1 MTSAG
6 SRSWRRLSP
15 RRRSRPSRRT
25 SAQPA
30 PLPCVC
36 LRKIHL
42 CKICADLKLRE
53 FWCVPVRM
61 FDDVYDE
68 LPLHLQEQ
76 KEEVQAFR
84 ERFPDAFHGH

>member
-6 SRSWRRLSP
+6 SRSWRRSSP

-30 PLPCVC
+30 LALHLLAQDSFVQDLRGSRADRVLVC
-36 LRKIHL
+36 
-42 CKICADLKLRE
+42 A
-53 FWCVPVRM
+53 VRM

>member
-1 MTSAG
+1 M
-6 SRSWRRLSP
+6 
-15 RRRSRPSRRT
+15 
-25 SAQPA
+25 
-30 PLPCVC
+30 VC
-36 LRKIHL
+36 
-42 CKICADLKLRE
+42 A
-53 FWCVPVRM
+53 VRM